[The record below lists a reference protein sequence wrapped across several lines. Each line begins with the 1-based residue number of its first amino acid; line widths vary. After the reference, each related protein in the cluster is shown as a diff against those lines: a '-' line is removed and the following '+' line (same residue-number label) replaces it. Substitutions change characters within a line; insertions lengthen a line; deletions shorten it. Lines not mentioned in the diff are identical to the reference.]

1 METLCN
7 YFKILVDPNKDKF
20 HNGFF
25 DAIMTSKLFINLY
38 KNYVNINDSASL
50 WGYQREKQIKEQKN
64 DIIEKIDK
72 INLSDSKY
80 DIEQEFIDKI
90 NMKQYVEDFDKKK
103 LIKNLI
109 LSKRLLIAINI
120 WKKLISML
128 IRIYVILRERNP
140 PQKKKI

>member
-1 METLCN
+1 
-7 YFKILVDPNKDKF
+7 
-20 HNGFF
+20 
-25 DAIMTSKLFINLY
+25 MTSKLFINLY

-103 LIKNLI
+103 N
-109 LSKRLLIAINI
+109 
-120 WKKLISML
+120 
-128 IRIYVILRERNP
+128 
-140 PQKKKI
+140 